1 MAERLEKAKQEKAAA
16 AAAAA
21 AREGLVTGRSSP
33 SLLGC
38 FSASVARVQAYRLSR
53 LLVEPP
59 RPLVVG
65 VGSVGAGAV
74 LAPAYLS
81 WRCTDH
87 IGPAHRHPFPVSS
100 WAPSQGWVACC
111 AGLSSRAACD
121 AAAAGGP
128 GILSAAGDGMVSAP
142 LLLCFLMGLTVLLPS
157 AATPAAATPPAANGQ
172 QSNAALASMATGT
185 DPRVM
190 ERLFEG
196 GGAVLGVLSSARM
209 LIDDACG
216 AAPTPTPAPRS
227 PAGLPVVAAL
237 SCWVVARQWR
247 CLASCWGCGS
257 APPGS

>member
-1 MAERLEKAKQEKAAA
+1 MTRLQTSRAEQ
-16 AAAAA
+16 
-21 AREGLVTGRSSP
+21 
-33 SLLGC
+33 
-38 FSASVARVQAYRLSR
+38 FS
-53 LLVEPP
+53 
-59 RPLVVG
+59 
-65 VGSVGAGAV
+65 GAGAV

-100 WAPSQGWVACC
+100 VSGLVACC

-128 GILSAAGDGMVSAP
+128 GILSSAGDGMVSAP

-157 AATPAAATPPAANGQ
+157 AATAAAATPPAANGQ

-216 AAPTPTPAPRS
+216 ATPTRPRVR
-227 PAGLPVVAAL
+227 LLVFL
-237 SCWVVARQWR
+237 LLR
-247 CLASCWGCGS
+247 
-257 APPGS
+257 